1 MLPVFHRNLDI
12 KEQQISRVEYAIF
25 KFNQTFMNI
34 RLCTKWEATKCCLYL
49 YVFTILV
56 IIYTILITTTYAVKA
71 LGKPYLTAVLQ
82 VHERGGMRNQCPRL
96 S

>member
-12 KEQQISRVEYAIF
+12 TEQQTSRAESAIF

-34 RLCTKWEATKCCLYL
+34 RLCSKWEATKRRLYL

-56 IIYTILITTTYAVKA
+56 IIYTILITTTYSVKA
-71 LGKPYLTAVLQ
+71 LGRPYLTAVLQ

>member
-12 KEQQISRVEYAIF
+12 TEQKTSRAKLAIF

-34 RLCTKWEATKCCLYL
+34 RLCTKWEAIKRRLYL

-82 VHERGGMRNQCPRL
+82 DLPIFP
-96 S
+96 